1 MDEIIFNMQFFNT
14 EFADKLNNKEI
25 CLSIDDMLKYYEYG
39 ENSNYV
45 DKYLNS
51 SDAIDSYNYLVGFNR
66 GFNQNGTLSATV
78 AKELI
83 NQYKPKNIYQ
93 IVFAFKEKI
102 LADKGYLSNKNM
114 QKLITKSMDENIRLM
129 NLEPNNVVWGAYYHV
144 NTDYP
149 HIHLWMFEK
158 HQTKQYPKLQKK
170 TFEKIKSGIV
180 RNMILNIEIFSVK
193 SDVNTIVKNITEKYD
208 LEPKWYGDCYPDNID
223 ELQKCARGATSQ
235 EEYEYYMNEIERCFD
250 YQAQNLDIDEIEI

>member
-1 MDEIIFNMQFFNT
+1 MDEIIFNMQFFKT

-102 LADKGYLSNKNM
+102 LADKGYLSK
-114 QKLITKSMDENIRLM
+114 
-129 NLEPNNVVWGAYYHV
+129 
-144 NTDYP
+144 
-149 HIHLWMFEK
+149 
-158 HQTKQYPKLQKK
+158 
-170 TFEKIKSGIV
+170 
-180 RNMILNIEIFSVK
+180 
-193 SDVNTIVKNITEKYD
+193 
-208 LEPKWYGDCYPDNID
+208 
-223 ELQKCARGATSQ
+223 
-235 EEYEYYMNEIERCFD
+235 
-250 YQAQNLDIDEIEI
+250 